1 MKLKPADLAA
11 HLSRQ
16 LLPIYVVAGDEP
28 LLIQE
33 SLDAIRAAARKRG
46 FSEREILDVEK
57 GFEWYQLTDACNS
70 LSLFASQRIIEVRM
84 NTGSPGTEGSSVL
97 QQVAGHPAQDV
108 LIIVVCGALD
118 TRQRSA
124 AWYTAIESAGASVY
138 AWPIGNQGD
147 QFEDWLAGR
156 LRAEGLTPDPDALRL
171 LAERT
176 EGNALAAAQDV
187 SKLAL
192 LFPGANI
199 GVEQVREAVAD
210 SARFDAFDLTERMLS
225 GDGPGASRSL
235 TRLREE
241 GVEVL
246 ELLGAVNWCLR
257 QWAEAQALLAKEGDV
272 QRAIDAAR
280 IARPRQGPYQKALR
294 RTRLPQVYGWMRKA
308 AVIDQ
313 LAKSTG
319 GKEQAWEELLTL
331 VLSATGAAPRLKL
344 GTLGSRA

>member
-16 LLPIYVVAGDEP
+16 LQPIYVVAGDEP
-28 LLIQE
+28 LLVQE

-57 GFEWYQLTDACNS
+57 GFEWHQLTDACNS

-84 NTGSPGTEGSSVL
+84 NSGSPGTEGSTVL
-97 QQVAGHPAQDV
+97 QQVAERPAQDV

-118 TRQRSA
+118 TRQRNA
-124 AWYTAIESAGASVY
+124 AWFTAIESAGASVY
-138 AWPIGNQGD
+138 AWPIGD

-156 LRAEGLTPDPDALRL
+156 LRAAGLAPDPDALRL

-187 SKLAL
+187 AKLAL
-192 LFPGANI
+192 LFPGSTI
-199 GVEQVREAVAD
+199 GAEQVREAVAD

-225 GDGPGASRSL
+225 GDGPGSLRSL

-331 VLSATGAAPRLKL
+331 VLSATGAAPRFLS
-344 GTLGSRA
+344 SRA

>member
-1 MKLKPADLAA
+1 MKLKPSDLAT
-11 HLSRQ
+11 HLAKQ

-33 SLDAIRAAARKRG
+33 SLDALRTAARKRG
-46 FSEREILDVEK
+46 YSEREVLDVEK
-57 GFEWYQLTDACNS
+57 GFEWHQLTDACNS

-84 NTGSPGTEGSSVL
+84 AGTPGTDGAAVL
-97 QQVAGHPAQDV
+97 QQIAERPSPDI
-108 LIIVVCGALD
+108 LLIVVCGALE
-118 TRQRSA
+118 TKQRNA
-124 AWYTAIESAGASVY
+124 AWFGALETAGASVY
-138 AWPIGNQGD
+138 AWPIGD

-156 LRAEGLTPDPDALRL
+156 LRSHGLKVDDDALRL

-176 EGNALAAAQDV
+176 EGNALAAAQDAA
-187 SKLAL
+187 KLAL
-192 LFPGANI
+192 LFPGTPI

-225 GDGPGASRSL
+225 GDGPGAVRSL
-235 TRLREE
+235 ARLREE
-241 GVEVL
+241 GVEVP
-246 ELLGAVNWCLR
+246 ELLGAVIWSLR
-257 QWAEAQALLAKEGDV
+257 QWADAQALFAREGDV

-280 IARPRQGPYQKALR
+280 IPRPRQAPYQKALR
-294 RTRLPQVYGWMRKA
+294 RTRLPQIYGWLRKA

-331 VLSATGAAPRLKL
+331 VMAATGAAPRFLV
-344 GTLGSRA
+344 SRA